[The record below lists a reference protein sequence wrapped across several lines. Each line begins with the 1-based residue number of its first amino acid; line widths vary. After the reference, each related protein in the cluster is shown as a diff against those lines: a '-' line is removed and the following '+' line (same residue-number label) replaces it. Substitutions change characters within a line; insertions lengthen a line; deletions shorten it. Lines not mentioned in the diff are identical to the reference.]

1 MHFYASASL
10 ISTTRKLLEN
20 VTHNLKEQKTIWKE
34 KEVWSPPEEQKEE
47 GSDNEK
53 AKETDVQEE
62 GIVEAIEEA
71 ISKEALVKEVDNDD
85 EPKEVRITDQEE
97 NKQIDL
103 LDEPE
108 PKEYDDQEQWVLR
121 NTLNEQ
127 GNMVRNNTRLVCQGY
142 THVEGIIYDE
152 IFAHT
157 ESIRMLF
164 AYASYMKY
172 FKFCKWMLKW
182 IFQMTL

>member
-1 MHFYASASL
+1 MHFSASTSL

-34 KEVWSPPEEQKEE
+34 KEVWSPPEEHKEE

-71 ISKEALVKEVDNDD
+71 ISKEALV
-85 EPKEVRITDQEE
+85 KEVRITDQEE

-127 GNMVRNNTRLVCQGY
+127 GNMVRNNTRLASQGY
-142 THVEGIIYDE
+142 IHVEGIVYDE
-152 IFAHT
+152 IFAPT